1 MLIVVGFFDVA
12 TNGRW
17 FLWAVAL
24 ISKLIKGVTVFLKE
38 ACWFINE
45 EVLSLLG
52 DYLSICPEPP
62 QEDRVPELESAAF
75 LLSGSFLLLLP

>member
-1 MLIVVGFFDVA
+1 M
-12 TNGRW
+12 
-17 FLWAVAL
+17 
-24 ISKLIKGVTVFLKE
+24 FLKE